1 VSRDSAI
8 LHAVRTAEPERRAF
22 CGYCGRPPAG
32 APEGGGEGGA
42 VSRVCGDCGLG
53 LLLTADAGLAPAVE
67 DAFLV
72 VDAGLNVRAL
82 SAAAE
87 KLCDLAEIDVVDQP
101 LENLLV
107 AADSSE
113 DARARLHGLVAGAAR
128 GPLSGGEPAVAIVR
142 PARAFGVRWRARVG
156 RCEPGYAAL
165 VVLSPL

>member
-1 VSRDSAI
+1 MSRGDSSAI
-8 LHAVRTAEPERRAF
+8 LRAVRPAEPERQTF
-22 CGYCGRPPAG
+22 CGYCGHRPGPPA
-32 APEGGGEGGA
+32 EGETA
-42 VSRVCGDCGLG
+42 SRVCADCKLG
-53 LLLTADAGLAPAVE
+53 LLLTADAGLAPAADE
-67 DAFLV
+67 AFLV

-82 SAAAE
+82 SKAAE
-87 KLCDLAEIDVVDQP
+87 LLCDLAETDVVDQP

-113 DARARLHGLVAGAAR
+113 DARGRLHALVSGAAR
-128 GPLSGGEPAVAIVR
+128 GPLAGGEPAVAIVR